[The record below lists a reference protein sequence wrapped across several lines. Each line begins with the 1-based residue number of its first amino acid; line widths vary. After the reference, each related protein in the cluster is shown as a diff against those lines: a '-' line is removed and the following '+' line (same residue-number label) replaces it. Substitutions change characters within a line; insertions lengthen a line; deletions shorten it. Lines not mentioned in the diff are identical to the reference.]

1 MLVYTCSVLA
11 LWDTCRSK
19 VIYKIFFMHVVPSS
33 PHYMSFLAMWVHFC
47 ACTCA
52 LSHVYLMSTLD
63 VMHMTKYT
71 ILYAE
76 RTWRQS
82 YIWLLC
88 THTLHV
94 FVVYQSSST
103 CTRKPHTL
111 TPSPLTTLPSPYILI
126 LTSPHTLTPSH
137 PHNLTLTPTPSH
149 PHPHSGGT
157 NYTITGTGLNSVQQP
172 RLLLYMEGAVREGRR
187 RRQTAS
193 QNMNYIQSEVSME
206 HGSCKPNLY
215 FLLNTVML

>member
-1 MLVYTCSVLA
+1 
-11 LWDTCRSK
+11 
-19 VIYKIFFMHVVPSS
+19 
-33 PHYMSFLAMWVHFC
+33 
-47 ACTCA
+47 
-52 LSHVYLMSTLD
+52 MSTLD
-63 VMHMTKYT
+63 VMHMTKCT
-71 ILYAE
+71 VLCAE

-82 YIWLLC
+82 YIYGCYVCIHYICVCSLSEFIYMC
-88 THTLHV
+88 TH
-94 FVVYQSSST
+94 
-103 CTRKPHTL
+103 KPHTL
-111 TPSPLTTLPSPYILI
+111 TPSHLTTLPSPYILI

-187 RRQTAS
+187 RRQTAG